1 MARSLKEAF
10 SKAGIAPPP
19 GQPDV
24 AEDAAPRTAP
34 SERRGQGTEK
44 VKAGPG
50 LTAEKKASAPIPKAP
65 LPHRGRIEIDEI
77 EPGIVVQLDPA
88 VLIAST
94 HVINTQDPPVTRA
107 GLFVC
112 VESDDRVST
121 WAGMTT
127 GKRRERLELKPE
139 WRRGG
144 RQQWRQGEQFL
155 TDGASLWHGDNRAFV
170 AASWQEI
177 SYAISRNRARL
188 SEEGLAAVRKE
199 VEAQRPRRHRSWEE

>member
-1 MARSLKEAF
+1 MPTLARSLKEAL

-19 GQPDV
+19 GKQ
-24 AEDAAPRTAP
+24 DAPSPATP
-34 SERRGQGTEK
+34 SERQGDETREAEPTGEK
-44 VKAGPG
+44 Q
-50 LTAEKKASAPIPKAP
+50 ASAPIPKTPA
-65 LPHRGRIEIDEI
+65 PHRGRIEIDEI
-77 EPGIVVQLDPA
+77 EPGIVIRLDPD
-88 VLIAST
+88 VLIKST
-94 HVINTQDPPVTRA
+94 HVINTQDPPADRA

-112 VESDDRVST
+112 VESDGTVST

-127 GKRRERLELKPE
+127 GRRRERLELKPE

-144 RQQWRQGEQFL
+144 RQQWRRGEQFL

-188 SEEGLAAVRKE
+188 SEEGLAAVGKE
-199 VEAQRPRRHRSWEE
+199 VEAQRHRRHRSWEE

>member
-1 MARSLKEAF
+1 MTRSLREAL

-19 GQPDV
+19 GQQDA
-24 AEDAAPRTAP
+24 AEDAAAP
-34 SERRGQGTEK
+34 ATRSERREQETG
-44 VKAGPG
+44 KAPMGPG
-50 LTAEKKASAPIPKAP
+50 PTAEKKASAPIPKATP
-65 LPHRGRIEIDEI
+65 PHRGRIESGEI
-77 EPGIVVQLDPA
+77 EPGIVVRLDPA
-88 VLIAST
+88 VLTTNT

-112 VESDDRVST
+112 VESDGRVST

-127 GKRRERLELKPE
+127 SKRRERLELKPE
-139 WRRGG
+139 WRLGG

-170 AASWQEI
+170 AASWQEV

-199 VEAQRPRRHRSWEE
+199 VETQRPRRHRSW